1 MCAHFCG
8 LVIYEWL
15 HIVVCLVR
23 MAWSSTTR
31 SWRWN
36 NGQQWHTWYIIVSY
50 LADSSD
56 KYHSLGF
63 CYSKYFAVNKGL
75 NDSCTLHGYIS
86 RSTLLYYTLHGLIS
100 HIWFDLPPVLYP
112 AWLDVPPI
120 LYSAWLD
127 LLPILYPA
135 GLDFPSYIVPCMASS
150 PSYNVPCMASS
161 PSYTVPCMV

>member
-15 HIVVCLVR
+15 HIVACLVR

-112 AWLDVPPI
+112 AL
-120 LYSAWLD
+120 LD
-127 LLPILYPA
+127 LPHMVWSPTRA
-135 GLDFPSYIVPCMASS
+135 VPCIAWS
-150 PSYNVPCMASS
+150 PTYGLISHLCCTLHGLTSLPYC
-161 PSYTVPCMV
+161 TLRG